1 MYNFQ
6 RKSLIMFSLSAF
18 ALVLLL
24 AGCGSSG
31 GGTTGGSGA
40 TTPTTAANP
49 TPTQTYSAANGCPS
63 NVVMSTDNARPNKM
77 IQPADT
83 KGTIVVHNG
92 DTIEVRLPFGSQWSG
107 PTISQGV
114 LQLQGPAGYAL
125 KSDKV
130 CVWSYVAKGTGT
142 TTLDF
147 SKRALCKPGQFCPMY
162 ILKVPFTIEVQK

>member
-6 RKSLIMFSLSAF
+6 RKSLVMFSLTS
-18 ALVLLL
+18 LVLLL
-24 AGCGSSG
+24 LLAACGSAG
-31 GGTTGGSGA
+31 GTTTGGSGA
-40 TTPTTAANP
+40 TGSTPLP
-49 TPTQTYSAANGCPS
+49 IPTQTYSAANGCPS
-63 NVVMSTDNARPNKM
+63 NVVMTTDSSKPTRT
-77 IQPADT
+77 IQLADA
-83 KGTIVVHNG
+83 KAPIVVHNG
-92 DTIEVRLPFGSQWSG
+92 DTLEIRLPFGSQWSG

-162 ILKVPFTIEVQK
+162 ILKMPFTIEVKK